1 MARGIFVTATDTGAG
16 KTHFSSMLVRAL
28 RAAGVDAVGF
38 KPFCCGERE
47 DAHILDDANGGT
59 VDLGLVNPVWL
70 RVPAAPYVAAFVEN
84 RTVDVATA
92 LGAFQT
98 LLTRHAFVVAEGAG
112 GWRVPLTDQVCLSDF
127 ATALALPVV
136 VVVANRLGA
145 LNHTQLTV
153 DAIISRNLN
162 CAGVVLN
169 EPVPAEP
176 DTARITNPG
185 VLEQL
190 LKVPVLGE
198 ISHGEQMLP
207 ERVIKNLR
215 DLGIPGAKPRN

>member
-1 MARGIFVTATDTGAG
+1 MARGIFITATDTGAG
-16 KTHFSSMLVRAL
+16 KTHFSSLLVRAL

-38 KPFCCGERE
+38 KPFCCGDRD
-47 DAHILDDANGGT
+47 DAHLLSDANGGT
-59 VDLGLVNPVWL
+59 VDLGLVNPIWL

-92 LGAFQT
+92 QDAFRT
-98 LLTRHAFVVAEGAG
+98 LSSRHTFVVVEGAG

-127 ATALALPVV
+127 AAELDLPVV

-153 DAIISRNLN
+153 DAIVSRNLR

-169 EPVPAEP
+169 EPVHAEP
-176 DTARITNPG
+176 DPARITNPG

-198 ISHGEQMLP
+198 IAHGEAKLP
-207 ERVIKNLR
+207 ERLVKNLR
-215 DLGIPGAKPRN
+215 ARGILDADPRD